1 MRTNKV
7 CFAKSV
13 RTYVRMT
20 PLVLEMEPRVAG
32 LLVPQSTK
40 LSSHNPMESPHLAN
54 EVENNT
60 RYSFLA
66 PVTSGVL

>member
-1 MRTNKV
+1 MFCEERTHL
-7 CFAKSV
+7 
-13 RTYVRMT
+13 RTYDAIGTRDGAASCRT
-20 PLVLEMEPRVAG
+20 PS
-32 LLVPQSTK
+32 STK
-40 LSSHNPMESPHLAN
+40 LSSHNPMESWHLAN